1 MKKFLIFIV
10 IGWGLCQDT
19 LWTRRYDNGLDEAGY
34 SVATDN
40 DGNIIVAGVTVDAMG
55 GTVPGN
61 CLIVKYSPNGN
72 LLWTK
77 EYDAGGDDWL
87 IDAAVDRGN
96 NIIVAGYTFD
106 TTSYFAQALIIKYS
120 PSGDT
125 IWSRR
130 YQSVFF
136 DIAQG
141 VTTDSMNNIYVSGL
155 SFNGNTYDLILL
167 KYSSNGD
174 LVWDRI
180 YDNGF
185 DEIGYRADVSSD
197 QSVTVCGI
205 VYPPSYEADF
215 LLIKYLPNGDTLWT
229 KVYNFNVDDIC
240 TDIAIDFGDN
250 ICLTGAT
257 GAYPAYDI
265 LTVKCN
271 PNGDTVWS
279 RIFDYGGDDEALG
292 IAINSNNDIF
302 VTGVSEGNLYDYL
315 TLRYTE
321 SGYLKWEGRFD
332 TGNDDQGLGIAVDN
346 SDNIIVSGAS
356 YNGTNYDFLI
366 VKYHP
371 DVGISEYVKQRKSA
385 PKIFPNPASDKIYLQ
400 TSKRKGTIEIK
411 IYDVCGRCVK
421 AKKFEE
427 KNDLLS
433 IPISDL
439 APGTYFMEIRTQS
452 QKTMNKFVIMR

>member
-1 MKKFLIFIV
+1 M
-10 IGWGLCQDT
+10 
-19 LWTRRYDNGLDEAGY
+19 
-34 SVATDN
+34 S
-40 DGNIIVAGVTVDAMG
+40 

-61 CLIVKYSPNGN
+61 CLIVKYTPNGN

-87 IDAAVDRGN
+87 IDVAVDREN
-96 NIIVAGYTFD
+96 NIIVMGYTFD

-130 YQSVFF
+130 YQGVFF
-136 DIAQG
+136 DMAPG
-141 VTTDSMNNIYVSGL
+141 VTTDSTNNIYVSGL
-155 SFNGNTYDLILL
+155 SFNGNTYDLLLL

-240 TDIAIDFGDN
+240 TDIAIDSGDN

-271 PNGDTVWS
+271 PNGDTIWS

-302 VTGVSEGNLYDYL
+302 VTGFSEGNLYDYL
-315 TLRYTE
+315 ILRYTD

-332 TGNDDQGLGIAVDN
+332 TGNDDQGLGIAVNN

-356 YNGTNYDFLI
+356 YNGANYDFLI
-366 VKYHP
+366 VKYNP
-371 DVGISEYVKQRKSA
+371 DVGIREYIKERHLE
-385 PKIFPNPASDKIYLQ
+385 PKIFPNPASERIYLQ
-400 TSKRKGTIEIK
+400 IPDLKDKIK
-411 IYDVCGRCVK
+411 INIYDVGGRCVK
-421 AKKFEE
+421 SKIFDRGCER
-427 KNDLLS
+427 LS
-433 IPISDL
+433 IPVLDL
-439 APGTYFMEIRTQS
+439 PLGTYFIEI
-452 QKTMNKFVIMR
+452 KTKNRGTMRKFVVMR